1 MTLKTPLGIMSLI
14 ILANSKILKEVS
26 EDGFIIVQH
35 PEAKTGANFKAP
47 MRKG

>member
-1 MTLKTPLGIMSLI
+1 MTLKTPFGKISLI

-26 EDGFIIVQH
+26 EDGSIIVQQ
-35 PEAKTGANFKAP
+35 PEANIGANFIAP